1 MQPTKYIWQNGRFK
15 KWKKATVH
23 VLAHTLHYGTGT
35 YEGLRV
41 YATPSGSKIFKL
53 EEHVKRLVYSASV
66 IDMTLDYSVA
76 EICDII
82 TQVVKKNRL
91 KEGYIRPL
99 CYYGSKNMGVS
110 ASGNPV
116 ELMVACWPWGKY
128 LTHDRVNIKTSRYI
142 RIHPQSTDV
151 NAKLCGHYVNSLL
164 AALELKNSDFD
175 EMLLLDVNGHVA
187 EGPGE
192 NIFIVKDKVLYTPR
206 LGYILPG
213 ITRSTVIELAR
224 AEGYRVIE
232 QDLTEQAIFD
242 ADEAFFTG
250 TAVEITAIRSLNNQL
265 IGEDKM
271 GSVTQHIKEKY
282 YQLVRNG

>member
-15 KWKKATVH
+15 KWEKATVH

-53 EEHVKRLVYSASV
+53 QEHVKRLVYSASV
-66 IDMTLDYSVA
+66 IDMQLDYSVT

-82 TQVVKKNRL
+82 TEVVKKNRL

-110 ASGNPV
+110 AAGNPI

-128 LTHDRVNIKTSRYI
+128 LSHDRVNIKTSRYI

-151 NAKLCGHYVNSLL
+151 SAKLCGHYVNSLL

-192 NIFIVKDKVLYTPR
+192 NIFIVKDKVLYTPK

-224 AEGYRVIE
+224 AEGYGVIE
-232 QDLTEQAIFD
+232 QDLTEQAIYD

-250 TAVEITAIRSLNNQL
+250 TAVEITAIRSLNNRL
-265 IGEDKM
+265 IGEDAM
-271 GSVTQHIKEKY
+271 GAVTQHIKEKY
-282 YQLVRNG
+282 HQLVRT